1 MVSTITFNPI
11 ITTVASGSFQVSSEG
26 FIAGTMIDD
35 PAIRNQLAG
44 GYLAS
49 TDALPMWGGVGVN
62 LGIPGAAGT
71 PLPNLGPSVARATT
85 ISATGAAGAL
95 QGFSVFNQDHAMINS
110 PQSPVPLASAGMLV
124 NFFRLGSGARIV
136 VACDPAL
143 ASLESSPETQQVSWD
158 FGAQQLSPFQAA
170 WSQATITN
178 ATWAST
184 SGGQA
189 TFTTSAGHGISV
201 GSDIQVSGVV
211 PAGYNGFYKTLA
223 GTAGSTIV
231 VALASN
237 PGAYVSGGIVPAGGG
252 AVPVKVLDF
261 QFGNSMTVSFDPNTG
276 FATWNRA
283 GNVAVILI

>member
-1 MVSTITFNPI
+1 MVSTITINPNN
-11 ITTVASGSFQVSSEG
+11 TTVASGSFNVSSEG
-26 FIAGTMIDD
+26 FIQGTMLDD

-44 GYLAS
+44 GYLA
-49 TDALPMWGGVGVN
+49 TTETLPMWGGVGVN

-110 PQSPVPLASAGMLV
+110 PQSPVPLAASGMLV
-124 NFFRLGSGARIV
+124 NFFRLGSGARII

-170 WSQATITN
+170 WNAATITN
-178 ATWAST
+178 ATWSA
-184 SGGQA
+184 GQA
-189 TFTTSAGHGISV
+189 TFTTSAPHGISV
-201 GSDIQVSGVV
+201 GSDITVTGVV
-211 PAGYNGFYKTLA
+211 PAGYNGFFKTVA
-223 GTAGSTIV
+223 GTTGSTIV
-231 VALASN
+231 VNLAVN
-237 PGAYVSGGIVPAGGG
+237 PGAYVSGGSVPAGGG

-261 QFGNSMTVSFDPNTG
+261 QFGNSMTVSLDPTTN